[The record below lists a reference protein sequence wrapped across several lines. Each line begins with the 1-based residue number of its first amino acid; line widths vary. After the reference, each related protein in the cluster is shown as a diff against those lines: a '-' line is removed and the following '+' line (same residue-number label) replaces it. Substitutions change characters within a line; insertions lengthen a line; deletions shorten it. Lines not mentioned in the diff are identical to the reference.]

1 MGQAERN
8 KGSTWIQASLYASDI
23 LAIGCGVVFGY
34 WARFHSPL
42 VQLLPP
48 EKGVPPLQ
56 MYLLAA
62 GATVLLW
69 IPLFQTLG
77 LYRSE
82 RGRARHRRAD
92 LARGLVLGAL
102 AIATVAFFYRGASFS
117 RVAMVMTWCGTAVFL
132 LAGRTLVQS
141 MMPRWTKLRP
151 MRFALVGT
159 GPLAVRVRDS
169 LSGSSFPHEFQGCF
183 VYGGSRS
190 PERTSAPE
198 SSAKAAFASRL
209 PARATIAIGSP
220 MGSTRASG
228 APGSAV
234 ASSASGG
241 SAFAPGAPAASIA
254 GSPVHRAVPD
264 EVGMPILG
272 TIEEIGA
279 RAEELDLDLVVM
291 TSAERIDEVYA
302 QCQPLDVDVQLV
314 PEILS
319 MWTRRV
325 RFEEVDGLPLLRLRD
340 LPLVG
345 WNGVMKRT
353 LDLVVSGLL
362 LILLSPLFLGIAITV
377 RMDSPGPVFHRQ
389 DRVGRDRRH
398 FTMLKFRSMRVDA
411 ESQTGPVWARENDP
425 RRTRVGAFL
434 RKWSLDELPQLWNVF
449 RGEMSLVGPRPERPV
464 FVEQFE
470 QRVHDYYDRHRVKSG
485 VTGWAQVH
493 GLRGNVPIEERTRYD
508 LYYVENWSLWL
519 DLRILWLTLSAV
531 LLHRG
536 E

>member
-1 MGQAERN
+1 MGHDGQ
-8 KGSTWIQASLYASDI
+8 Q
-23 LAIGCGVVFGY
+23 IGI
-34 WARFHSPL
+34 RPL
-42 VQLLPP
+42 P
-48 EKGVPPLQ
+48 E
-56 MYLLAA
+56 
-62 GATVLLW
+62 
-69 IPLFQTLG
+69 
-77 LYRSE
+77 
-82 RGRARHRRAD
+82 
-92 LARGLVLGAL
+92 AL
-102 AIATVAFFYRGASFS
+102 AIAR
-117 RVAMVMTWCGTAVFL
+117 
-132 LAGRTLVQS
+132 
-141 MMPRWTKLRP
+141 
-151 MRFALVGT
+151 
-159 GPLAVRVRDS
+159 
-169 LSGSSFPHEFQGCF
+169 
-183 VYGGSRS
+183 
-190 PERTSAPE
+190 
-198 SSAKAAFASRL
+198 
-209 PARATIAIGSP
+209 
-220 MGSTRASG
+220 
-228 APGSAV
+228 
-234 ASSASGG
+234 
-241 SAFAPGAPAASIA
+241 
-254 GSPVHRAVPD
+254 
-264 EVGMPILG
+264 
-272 TIEEIGA
+272 
-279 RAEELDLDLVVM
+279 ELDLDLVVM

-353 LDLVVSGLL
+353 LDLLVSGLL

-411 ESQTGPVWARENDP
+411 ESQTGPVWASENDP

>member
-8 KGSTWIQASLYASDI
+8 KGSTWIQASLYLSDI
-23 LAIGCGVVFGY
+23 VAIVCGVLFGY

-48 EKGVPPLQ
+48 EKGVPPLP

-62 GATVLLW
+62 AATVLLW

-92 LARGLVLGAL
+92 LTRGLALGGL

-117 RVAMVMTWCGTAVFL
+117 RVAMVITWCGTAVFL
-132 LAGRTLVQS
+132 LAGRTLVQALL
-141 MMPRWTKLRP
+141 PRWTRLRP
-151 MRFALVGT
+151 IRFALVGT
-159 GPLAVRVRDS
+159 GPLAARVRDS
-169 LSGSSFPHEFQGCF
+169 LSRSSFPHEFLGCF
-183 VYGGSRS
+183 VNGGS
-190 PERTSAPE
+190 E
-198 SSAKAAFASRL
+198 SGREKGAAIPSGRAVFASGASSAAFAAESVR
-209 PARATIAIGSP
+209 RAA
-220 MGSTRASG
+220 
-228 APGSAV
+228 
-234 ASSASGG
+234 
-241 SAFAPGAPAASIA
+241 
-254 GSPVHRAVPD
+254 PD
-264 EVGMPILG
+264 ELAMPILG
-272 TIEEIGA
+272 TIEEIRE
-279 RAEELDLDLVVM
+279 RAQELDLDLVVM

-345 WNGVMKRT
+345 WNGVVKRT

-362 LILLSPLFLGIAITV
+362 LILLSPLFLVIAIAV
-377 RMDSPGPVFHRQ
+377 RLDSPGPVLHRQ
-389 DRVGRDRRH
+389 DRVGRDRRR

-411 ESQTGPVWARENDP
+411 ESQTGPVWASENDP

-434 RKWSLDELPQLWNVF
+434 RRWSLDELPQLWNVF

-470 QRVHDYYDRHRVKSG
+470 QRVQDYYDRHRVKSG

>member
-8 KGSTWIQASLYASDI
+8 KGSTWIQASLYASDVV
-23 LAIGCGVVFGY
+23 AIVCGVLFGY

-42 VQLLPP
+42 VQILPP

-62 GATVLLW
+62 AATVLLW

-77 LYRSE
+77 LYKSE

-92 LARGLVLGAL
+92 LAKGVVLGGL

-117 RVAMVMTWCGTAVFL
+117 RVAMVMTWCGTALFL

-141 MMPRWTKLRP
+141 LMPRWTKLRP
-151 MRFALVGT
+151 IRFALVGA

-183 VYGGSRS
+183 IH
-190 PERTSAPE
+190 SA
-198 SSAKAAFASRL
+198 SDS
-209 PARATIAIGSP
+209 PARAAVALRSPSGATLTPGSP
-220 MGSTRASG
+220 SETAIASG
-228 APGSAV
+228 SPH
-234 ASSASGG
+234 GG
-241 SAFAPGAPAASIA
+241 SVVSGFAVRREHAALGDS
-254 GSPVHRAVPD
+254 
-264 EVGMPILG
+264 GMPLLG
-272 TIEEIGA
+272 TIEEIGE
-279 RAEELDLDLVVM
+279 RAHELDLDLVVM
-291 TSAERIDEVYA
+291 TSVERIDEVYA

-345 WNGVMKRT
+345 WNGVVKRT

-362 LILLSPLFLGIAITV
+362 LILLSPLFLGIAIAV
-377 RMDSPGPVFHRQ
+377 RLDSPGPVFHRQ
-389 DRVGRDRRH
+389 DRVGRDRRR

-411 ESQTGPVWARENDP
+411 ESQTGPVWASENDP

-434 RKWSLDELPQLWNVF
+434 RRWSLDELPQLWNVF

-470 QRVHDYYDRHRVKSG
+470 QRVQDYYDRHRVKSG